1 MVLQVTSG
9 LRELDEAEEN
19 VLPYGA
25 KTTTINLQK
34 IKRKP
39 IQSSLDNETR

>member
-1 MVLQVTSG
+1 MVLQVTIG
-9 LRELDEAEEN
+9 LRELDETEEN

-34 IKRKP
+34 
-39 IQSSLDNETR
+39 SNENLYKAV